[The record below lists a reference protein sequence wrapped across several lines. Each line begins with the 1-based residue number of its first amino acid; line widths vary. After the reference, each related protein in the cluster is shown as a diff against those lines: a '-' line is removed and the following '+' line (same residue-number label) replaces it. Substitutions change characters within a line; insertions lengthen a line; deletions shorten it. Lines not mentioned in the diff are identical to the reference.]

1 MIPVTTWRDAEKLVL
16 RNFAAM
22 WPGIRITSDTPGVK
36 NTLTRRDA
44 ENIFFEI
51 MVSDMIPGALEG

>member
-22 WPGIRITSDTPGVK
+22 WPGIRITSDTPGAK

-44 ENIFFEI
+44 ENIF
-51 MVSDMIPGALEG
+51 